1 LAYAPLAT
9 AEIKIGE
16 NTMAWNREGNFVA
29 GNYMGIFPYAGKI
42 SESRVK
48 YGGKVQHTVKLL
60 SAINVFGDVR
70 DTILV
75 DEEELVIV

>member
-1 LAYAPLAT
+1 M
-9 AEIKIGE
+9 K
-16 NTMAWNREGNFVA
+16 MASWNREGDFVA

-60 SAINVFGDVR
+60 SAINVFGEGR

-75 DEEELVIV
+75 DEDELVVV